1 MLGNTISKKVCHNEM
16 VQVARCRGY
25 KAQGRLLAG
34 RANVRRQKRQSIVSS
49 SYKPG
54 AYITFIR
61 FFAVSAQR
69 IGRCQM
75 FFFTLV
81 CLTVATSRGHVL
93 FCTICDE
100 NVVVMYVDYA
110 IETFVER
117 AAIIRISM

>member
-16 VQVARCRGY
+16 VQVARCTRY

-75 FFFTLV
+75 IFFYA
-81 CLTVATSRGHVL
+81 CLPYRRNQSGARVVL
-93 FCTICDE
+93 YH
-100 NVVVMYVDYA
+100 M
-110 IETFVER
+110 
-117 AAIIRISM
+117 